1 MADEQKNPTP
11 TQSEIDKHNKEGVE
25 QTAAEVQERV
35 AKFYD
40 HEDPTP
46 TQMENDL
53 AKVAAMN
60 MGSIPEGGGDPQR
73 LQHGG
78 MPKPGDSGWIN
89 PDTRHQHEG
98 SAEAKKKQDEQKNK
112 QSEAATPS
120 TGGYQTRAA
129 TPARDNAKP
138 SGT

>member
-1 MADEQKNPTP
+1 MADEQKNQNPTP
-11 TQSEIDKHNKEGVE
+11 TQSEIDRHNKEGVE
-25 QTAAEVQERV
+25 KTAAEVEERV

-46 TQMENDL
+46 SQMENDL

-60 MGSIPEGGGDPQR
+60 MGSIPPGGGDPQHSQ
-73 LQHGG
+73 QHGG

-98 SAEAKKKQDEQKNK
+98 SAEAKKKQ
-112 QSEAATPS
+112 SEADKQQG
-120 TGGYQTRAA
+120 GGYQTRAA

-138 SGT
+138 SGTT